1 MATERPFFRADHVGS
16 LLRPKALLEA
26 RAKFARG
33 EIARE
38 QLRAA
43 EDAAIRE
50 AVRQQEEA
58 GLPVVTDGEFRRA
71 VWWGDFI
78 FKIKGTALGGPDE
91 SAAFKAAG
99 GADPGYAPKIVLT
112 TGKLARAEPIMH
124 YDYKTIASA
133 THVLPK
139 VTIP

>member
-1 MATERPFFRADHVGS
+1 MEPTSARARSCRGGSETRPYEDSPERLSEMSDTTATSSRPFFRADHVGS

-26 RAKFARG
+26 RAKFAKG

-43 EDAAIRE
+43 EDTAIGE
-50 AVRQQEEA
+50 AVRQQEAA

-78 FKIKGTALGGPDE
+78 FKLKGTALGG
-91 SAAFKAAG
+91 
-99 GADPGYAPKIVLT
+99 
-112 TGKLARAEPIMH
+112 
-124 YDYKTIASA
+124 
-133 THVLPK
+133 
-139 VTIP
+139 